1 MDLAANTIRWMKSY
15 KNSTSTSYDMHIEG
29 LALNPAEDKVAV
41 YARDRQLTEFRY
53 GANDGIIF
61 AIKSEDGAYVT

>member
-15 KNSTSTSYDMHIEG
+15 DSDDGDTRYIEG

-41 YARDRQLTEFRY
+41 YTRKAHDDDFRK
-53 GANDGIIF
+53 GR
-61 AIKSEDGAYVT
+61 